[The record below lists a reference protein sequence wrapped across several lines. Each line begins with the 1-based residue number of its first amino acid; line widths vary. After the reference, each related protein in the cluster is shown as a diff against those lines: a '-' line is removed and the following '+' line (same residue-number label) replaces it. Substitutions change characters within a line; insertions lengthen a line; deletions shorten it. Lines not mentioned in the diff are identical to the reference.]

1 MTRLY
6 SSDTPLCVQIV
17 LFDGFDLLDAIAPY
31 EVFLAAAQASNGA
44 LKVNLVTAEGP
55 RSVTSGLCFL
65 SISADGTLNPEEA
78 DIIVIPG
85 AAGNPHG
92 DGRDA
97 APFLLNQAAN
107 TDIVPLIKRAFDL
120 PETIVASVCG
130 GSLLLAMAGLLEK
143 RNAVTHHFGMQMLAT
158 LGACP
163 VNARVVDDGD
173 FVSSGG
179 VTSGLDLALYLV
191 ERVLGSQI
199 AISIEVLF
207 EYERRGTVWNAR
219 GMTALS
225 WHPASDVDQHH
236 GIAEIQNPKAVSS
249 EGREFVGDWDVEIST
264 PLGAM
269 KVRLAILIADGRL
282 QGTATQGGDTVPLDS
297 VQLCGD
303 QLCWSQL
310 VRKPLKLTL
319 NFAVRTSLDTMNGTA
334 KAGSLPA
341 SRLTGNRVG

>member
-1 MTRLY
+1 M
-6 SSDTPLCVQIV
+6 
-17 LFDGFDLLDAIAPY
+17 
-31 EVFLAAAQASNGA
+31 
-44 LKVNLVTAEGP
+44 
-55 RSVTSGLCFL
+55 
-65 SISADGTLNPEEA
+65 
-78 DIIVIPG
+78 PG

-92 DGRDA
+92 DGKDA
-97 APFLLNQAAN
+97 VPFLLNQAAI
-107 TDIVPLIKRAFDL
+107 TDILPLMKRAFDL

-143 RNAVTHHFGMQMLAT
+143 RNAVTHHFGMPMLAT

-163 VNARVVDDGD
+163 VNARVVDDGN

-191 ERVLGSQI
+191 EHMLGSQI
-199 AISIEVLF
+199 ALSIEVLF

-219 GMTALS
+219 GMTPLS
-225 WHPASDVDQHH
+225 WHQASDIDQQH
-236 GIAEIQNPKAVSS
+236 GIAEPQNLMVVSN
-249 EGREFVGDWDVEIST
+249 EGRDFVGDWDVEIST
-264 PLGAM
+264 PIGDM
-269 KVRLAILIADGRL
+269 KVRLSILIADGLL

-297 VQLCGD
+297 VQICGD

-319 NFAVRTSLDTMNGTA
+319 NFAVRTSLNTMNGTA

-341 SRLTGNRVG
+341 SRLTGNRVD

>member
-1 MTRLY
+1 MTRFY

-31 EVFLAAAQASNGA
+31 EVFLAAAQLSNGA

-65 SISADGTLNPEEA
+65 SIPADGTLSPEEA

-92 DGRDA
+92 DGKDT

-107 TDIVPLIKRAFDL
+107 TELVPLMKRAFDL

-130 GSLLLAMAGLLEK
+130 GSLLLAMAGLLGK
-143 RNAVTHHFGMQMLAT
+143 RNAVTHHFGMTMLST
-158 LGACP
+158 LGAFP
-163 VNARVVDDGD
+163 VNARVVDDGN

-191 ERVLGSQI
+191 DRMLGSQI
-199 AISIEVLF
+199 ALSIEVLF

-219 GMTALS
+219 GMTPMS
-225 WHPASDVDQHH
+225 WHPASDVDQQH
-236 GIAEIQNPKAVSS
+236 GIADVQNPKAVSS
-249 EGREFVGDWDVEIST
+249 EGRGFLGDWDVEIST
-264 PLGAM
+264 PIGVM
-269 KVRLAILIADGRL
+269 KVMLSILIVDGLL
-282 QGTATQGGDTVPLDS
+282 QGTATQEGETTQLDS
-297 VQLCGD
+297 VWINGD
-303 QLCWSQL
+303 QLCWSQAL
-310 VRKPLKLTL
+310 KKPLKITL
-319 NFAVRTSLDTMNGTA
+319 DFAVRTSLNTMSGTA

-341 SRLTGNRVG
+341 SRLTGSKVG